1 MMLYLGIDPGASGA
15 AAFIA
20 DDGRIFR
27 IIEWKKHT
35 PDETANL
42 LRQAE
47 QKSREYIVAC
57 IEKVHSMPGQGV
69 RSVFSFGENFGWWH
83 GLLAGLGIPLA
94 ANPSPQR
101 WQKDMGCLSK
111 GDKNVTKAAA
121 HRLWPKDVKAL
132 THGTAD
138 ACLLGEWLRRERK
151 NLDGANRTH
160 ADGLSA
166 ADEAEALRE
175 VPKP

>member
-1 MMLYLGIDPGASGA
+1 VTLYLGIDPGASGA
-15 AAFIA
+15 AAFICER
-20 DDGRIFR
+20 GNVVS
-27 IIEWKKHT
+27 IIEYKKFT
-35 PDETANL
+35 TTEIAASMKAIAASTVSL
-42 LRQAE
+42 
-47 QKSREYIVAC
+47 VAC

-94 ANPSPQR
+94 ASPSPQR

-138 ACLLGEWLRRERK
+138 ACLLGEWLRRERR
-151 NLDGANRTH
+151 NLDAASTAY